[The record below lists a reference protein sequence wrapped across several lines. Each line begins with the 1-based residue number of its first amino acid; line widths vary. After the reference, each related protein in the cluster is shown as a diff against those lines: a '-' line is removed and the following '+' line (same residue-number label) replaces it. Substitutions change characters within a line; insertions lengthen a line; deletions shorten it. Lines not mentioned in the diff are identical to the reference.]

1 MPAASA
7 KPAGGVRRGQT
18 PGRCARASDS
28 GHYTGPPPMPVASLN
43 GCEIHYDVHGEG
55 DPLVCVHGLGCDRRA
70 WALQIGPF
78 SERYK
83 TVVFDN
89 RDVGQSSLATDDYT
103 TADMAGDVLALAD
116 HLELESFHLLG
127 ISLGGMVSQQVA
139 LAAPQ
144 RVRTLTL
151 AVTHGGVQKAGR
163 VRGRLL
169 GSYARHLPPDDVVDN
184 LLYLCYTEAF
194 FENDA
199 MFEFMRNALL
209 ENPYPQPPEAFARQ
223 ARAGSLHDVRDR
235 LGELTMPVHV
245 IGAERDLM
253 IPVWK
258 STELASLIPA
268 SKLTIIEGQG
278 HGVMWEGAEKFNA
291 AVTEFLA
298 ATPTQAVR

>member
-1 MPAASA
+1 MPHA
-7 KPAGGVRRGQT
+7 
-18 PGRCARASDS
+18 D
-28 GHYTGPPPMPVASLN
+28 LN
-43 GCEIHYDVHGEG
+43 GFDIYYDVHGEG
-55 DPLVCVHGLGCDRRA
+55 DPLICVHGLGCDRRA
-70 WALQIGPF
+70 WALQIQPF
-78 SERYK
+78 SERYQA
-83 TVVFDN
+83 VLFDN
-89 RDVGQSSLATDDYT
+89 RDVGQSSQATHDYT
-103 TADMAGDVLALAD
+103 TAEMAGDVLALAD
-116 HLELESFHLLG
+116 HLQLASFHLLV

-139 LAAPQ
+139 LAAPE

-163 VRGRLL
+163 LRGHLL
-169 GSYARHLPPDDVVDN
+169 GSYARHLPVADQVDN

-199 MFEFMRNALL
+199 MYEFMRNALP
-209 ENPYPQPPEAFARQ
+209 ETPSPQPPEAFAPQ
-223 ARAGSLHDVRDR
+223 ADAGPHHDVRDR

-258 STELASLIPA
+258 ARELASLIPG
-268 SKLTIIEGQG
+268 SKYTEIAGQG
-278 HGVMWEGAEKFNA
+278 HGVMWEAAEKFNA